1 MGLHPA
7 FQFQLGTLQ
16 LVHCGGEERHVRGAH
31 LGAAVYDRGQP
42 WVRCGKA
49 HGIIGGQGGA
59 SSAYMDQRH
68 GEIT

>member
-1 MGLHPA
+1 
-7 FQFQLGTLQ
+7 
-16 LVHCGGEERHVRGAH
+16 
-31 LGAAVYDRGQP
+31 VYDRGHP
-42 WVRCGKA
+42 WVRRGKA